1 MYRSVASLR
10 AQPGYQVE
18 IASACEDAT
27 PKDELGGVNHH
38 AEDVEA
44 RLEDCQGQL
53 HHDIGQKVL
62 SGYSQTDMR
71 ENTSPA
77 ASIPTKMNEMP
88 RTVR

>member
-1 MYRSVASLR
+1 MGLDSSLKTGIWLSRMYRSVASLR

-44 RLEDCQGQL
+44 RLED
-53 HHDIGQKVL
+53 
-62 SGYSQTDMR
+62 
-71 ENTSPA
+71 
-77 ASIPTKMNEMP
+77 
-88 RTVR
+88 